1 LVTNQTLA
9 SKHKYVCYQN
19 EIYHRLFFCNHGIR
33 GGGGLLKPL
42 LVTIKLQI
50 RLTKAGFIRKEQAVL
65 MQEEAMYVF

>member
-1 LVTNQTLA
+1 MCVIKTKSITGFFFVTM
-9 SKHKYVCYQN
+9 V
-19 EIYHRLFFCNHGIR
+19 FG

-50 RLTKAGFIRKEQAVL
+50 RLTKASFIRKEQAVL